1 MKITKQRL
9 VQLISEELEKDAIE
23 SLNEYGAYT
32 AISSGVG
39 DNPALRNST
48 HPDPVNDMKTLP
60 IGQLDDIATTGMDGL
75 FNNVQI
81 ASRIIE
87 DLPFEQISNS
97 NDADML
103 VDAAEL
109 LRAALDNIAT
119 DRDREEKGY
128 I

>member
-9 VQLISEELEKDAIE
+9 IQLINEELQRDAE
-23 SLNEYGAYT
+23 ASLNEYGAYT

-39 DNPALRNST
+39 DNPALRNHN
-48 HPDPVNDMKTLP
+48 HPDPINDLKSLEV
-60 IGQLDDIATTGMDGL
+60 GQLDDISTTGLDGL

-87 DLPFEQISNS
+87 DLPFEEISNS
-97 NDADML
+97 NISDML

-109 LRAALDNIAT
+109 MRAALDNIAME
-119 DRDREEKGY
+119 REREEKGY
-128 I
+128 Y

>member
-9 VQLISEELEKDAIE
+9 VELINEELAKDAQE
-23 SLNEYGAYT
+23 ELNEYGAYT

-39 DNPALRNST
+39 DNPALRNNY
-48 HPDPVNDMKTLP
+48 HPDPINDLKSLEV
-60 IGQLDDIATTGMDGL
+60 GLLDDIATTGLDGL

-87 DLPFEQISNS
+87 DLPFEEISNS
-97 NDADML
+97 NIADML
-103 VDAAEL
+103 VEAAEF
-109 LRAALDNIAT
+109 LRAALDKISME
-119 DRDREEKGY
+119 REREENGY

>member
-1 MKITKQRL
+1 MKISKQRL
-9 VQLISEELEKDAIE
+9 VELINEELEKDAQE
-23 SLNEYGAYT
+23 VLNEYGAYT

-48 HPDPVNDMKTLP
+48 HPDPVNDLKSLEV
-60 IGQLDDIATTGMDGL
+60 GQLDDIATTGLDGL

-87 DLPFEQISNS
+87 DLPFEEISNS
-97 NDADML
+97 NIADML

-109 LRAALDNIAT
+109 IRAALDNIAME
-119 DRDREEKGY
+119 REREEKGY

>member
-1 MKITKQRL
+1 MKISKQRL
-9 VQLISEELEKDAIE
+9 VELINEELEKDAQE
-23 SLNEYGAYT
+23 VLNEYGAYT

-48 HPDPVNDMKTLP
+48 HPDPVNDLKSLEV
-60 IGQLDDIATTGMDGL
+60 GQLDDIATTGLEGL

-87 DLPFEQISNS
+87 DLPFEEISNS
-97 NDADML
+97 NIADML
-103 VDAAEL
+103 VEAAEF
-109 LRAALDNIAT
+109 LRAALDKISME
-119 DRDREEKGY
+119 REREENGY